1 MVFTILRMGSNRSLP
16 HQQAGRHA
24 KMQICGK
31 ATTKQILNPKFSSP
45 LACLTIE
52 EEKEEKELTTR
63 RIQRIKSNARFYAAE
78 KP

>member
-1 MVFTILRMGSNRSLP
+1 MVFTILGMGSNQSLP
-16 HQQAGRHA
+16 HEQAPSHA

-31 ATTKQILNPKFSSP
+31 ATTKQMLNPKFSSP
-45 LACLTIE
+45 LAPSQE
-52 EEKEEKELTTR
+52 EEEDCLFQLTAW

>member
-1 MVFTILRMGSNRSLP
+1 MVFTILRMVGNQSLP
-16 HQQAGRHA
+16 HEEARCHA

-31 ATTKQILNPKFSSP
+31 ATTKQMLNPKFSSP
-45 LACLTIE
+45 LAPSQE
-52 EEKEEKELTTR
+52 EEEDCLFQLTAW